1 MDIFRYTPDPGRERG
16 MLALINSPKLF
27 GAHESEREFTK
38 KLLVSRIGALASEF
52 LDSIRNDSKL
62 LAAAPLLVLT
72 IKSENDV
79 DGEDRKDAS
88 EVLRIDGDG
97 FCVIAH
103 VVLPV

>member
-1 MDIFRYTPDPGRERG
+1 MDVFRYTPDPGRERG
-16 MLALINSPKLF
+16 MLALINSPKSF
-27 GAHESEREFTK
+27 GAHESEREFLK
-38 KLLVSRIGALASEF
+38 KLLVSRIGGIASE
-52 LDSIRNDSKL
+52 LVNSIRNDSKL

-72 IKSENDV
+72 IKGKDDV
-79 DGEDRKDAS
+79 DGQDSKDAS